1 MADAAERAQYASRN
15 SAAPSHEAPVAHE
28 LGECVAGEAKARGA
42 TPHRRCP
49 MPDTNFPK
57 PGPAFDAGHVPITEE
72 FDSVKR
78 SLPPVATL
86 VAALVV
92 VVVFIVGV
100 AYIFRA
106 KPVAQGQIDRAFA
119 MQQQDK
125 PYSMVLMQVTLRN
138 VGDKTLYI
146 KDIKSDI
153 TTEAGASSDQAASAV
168 DFSRYLQ
175 AFPDLQMYA
184 TEPLKVETKI
194 PPGGEAQG

>member
-1 MADAAERAQYASRN
+1 
-15 SAAPSHEAPVAHE
+15 
-28 LGECVAGEAKARGA
+28 
-42 TPHRRCP
+42 

-57 PGPAFDAGHVPITEE
+57 PGVTFDAGHVPITEE

-86 VAALVV
+86 VSALVV

-119 MQQQDK
+119 MQQPDR
-125 PYSMVLMQVTLRN
+125 PYSMVLMQVTVRN
-138 VGDKTLYI
+138 VGARVLYI
-146 KDIKSDI
+146 KEIKCTI
-153 TTEAGASSDQAASAV
+153 TTDAGESNDDAASAV

-184 TEPLKVETKI
+184 TEPLKIETKI
-194 PPGGEAQG
+194 PPGGEAQGSVLAAFPITKEQWYARKDLSVTVLPYDQKVIVLREKAAAPAK